1 MKTVLNF
8 TDAEWYVYEITDKSG
23 KQVEVG
29 VTKYPDLVFSNPIRW
44 LKKELFGLTFEVL
57 AGFEEESQ
65 AREAANIVRDE

>member
-1 MKTVLNF
+1 MKIVLNF

-29 VTKYPDLVFSNPIRW
+29 VTKYPDLVFNNQIR